1 LVLEQQSELAMGAE
15 LLPTIEAVHAAGL
28 DASLWPQA
36 LASVTRLIGGVGT
49 TLEIFDRRSLAH
61 LDFLSFGVPPPSEIA
76 YLSHYV
82 SMNPRIPDALPRKAG
97 DTTWDYRVIDEKGI
111 DRSEFY
117 GDFLAPMDM
126 RYTVVGILKTAS
138 TEFGAIA
145 VQRSARQGHIDR
157 ANAAMMERLA
167 PHVSQS
173 MDMTRRLRSE
183 RTASQ
188 SLERAL
194 DWLADG
200 VALIRADGSI
210 AYANLAFQGIA
221 RAGDG
226 LRITK
231 NTLEFASAAARG
243 RFDAAI
249 AGVLALRSDVVYA
262 TGADFV
268 VARPSGAA
276 PYVLSVRPLMTSRHE
291 RASRSAVAIVFIR
304 NPPGHGIDDIGLL
317 REVFGFTN
325 AEASVALAL
334 RQGISLG
341 EYARTQG
348 VSQNTVYTHARRI
361 KEKTGCH
368 RMPELI
374 GKLNEVKTLLRRS

>member
-1 LVLEQQSELAMGAE
+1 MAGASEVLAA
-15 LLPTIEAVHAAGL
+15 IEAIHAAGL
-28 DASLWPQA
+28 DESLWSKA
-36 LASVTRLIGGVGT
+36 LASVTQLIGGVGT
-49 TLEIFDRRSLAH
+49 TLEIFERRSLTH

-97 DTTWDYRVIDEKGI
+97 ETTWDYRVIDEKGI
-111 DRSEFY
+111 DQSEFY
-117 GDFLAPMDM
+117 GEFLAPMDM
-126 RYTVVGILKTAS
+126 RYTVVGILGTAS

-145 VQRSARQGHIDR
+145 VQRSARRGHIDR
-157 ANAAMMERLA
+157 ADAAMMERLV

-183 RTASQ
+183 RSASQ
-188 SLERAL
+188 SLEHAL

-210 AYANLAFQGIA
+210 AYANVAFQGIA
-221 RAGDG
+221 RASDG

-231 NTLEFASAAARG
+231 NTIEFTFAAARG

-249 AGVLALRSDVVYA
+249 AGVLALRSGVVHA

-268 VARPSGAA
+268 VARPSDAA
-276 PYVLSVRPLMTSRHE
+276 PYVLSVRPLVTSRHE
-291 RASRSAVAIVFIR
+291 RASRPAVAIVFIR
-304 NPPGHGIDDIGLL
+304 NPPDHGIDDIRLL

-334 RQGISLG
+334 RQGVSLG

-348 VSQNTVYTHARRI
+348 ISQNTVYTHARRI

-368 RMPELI
+368 RLPELI